1 MNITTDERKELLCQL
16 CSHYMSK
23 GEATCINCTF
33 KPTLE
38 NNFELSIN
46 IKKLAEEGAINES
59 GILGMV
65 YRLNADRL
73 DYMQGV
79 LDLDLAVDPRAGSV
93 LALAADGPAVGA
105 EGETE

>member
-23 GEATCINCTF
+23 GEATCISCSF
-33 KPTLE
+33 KPSLE
-38 NNFELSIN
+38 NNFELSIK

-79 LDLDLAVDPRAGSV
+79 LGDSLAVDLRAGSV
-93 LALAADGPAVGA
+93 LALSAGGSDMGA
-105 EGETE
+105 EGEA

>member
-1 MNITTDERKELLCQL
+1 MNISTDERKELLCQL

-23 GEATCINCTF
+23 GEATCISCTF
-33 KPTLE
+33 KPSLE
-38 NNFELSIN
+38 NNFELSVK

-79 LDLDLAVDPRAGSV
+79 LNLAPAVDPRAGSV
-93 LALAADGPAVGA
+93 LDFADGGPAVA
-105 EGETE
+105 EEGEAE